1 MRVSCA
7 QYTQYT
13 SILIAMID
21 HSLLSLTT
29 CGKQSLDEEGSS
41 DHGHGGRGHG
51 GHVHGRVCA
60 QGSSEPLAAVNED
73 QHAVD
78 ASPLPV
84 PAPCTDE
91 TAQSARFDNPQSS
104 SVDPGC
110 SLIFD
115 SPIFGVSDHPIPIND
130 PQSDPEWFDLDGA
143 ATPNT
148 PRCHHPTVVHRTP
161 QTPQTPQTPAQPNY
175 VRTP

>member
-1 MRVSCA
+1 MMRVSCA

-21 HSLLSLTT
+21 HSLPSLTMH
-29 CGKQSLDEEGSS
+29 GEQSLDEEGSS
-41 DHGHGGRGHG
+41 DHGHGGRGRG
-51 GHVHGRVCA
+51 GHVCRHVHA

-78 ASPLPV
+78 ASPFPV
-84 PAPCTDE
+84 PTPHTDE
-91 TAQSARFDNPQSS
+91 TARSARFDNPQSLS
-104 SVDPGC
+104 ADPGG

-115 SPIFGVSDHPIPIND
+115 LPIFGASDHPIPIND

-148 PRCHHPTVVHRTP
+148 PRHCHPTVAHRTP
-161 QTPQTPQTPAQPNY
+161 RTLQTL
-175 VRTP
+175 